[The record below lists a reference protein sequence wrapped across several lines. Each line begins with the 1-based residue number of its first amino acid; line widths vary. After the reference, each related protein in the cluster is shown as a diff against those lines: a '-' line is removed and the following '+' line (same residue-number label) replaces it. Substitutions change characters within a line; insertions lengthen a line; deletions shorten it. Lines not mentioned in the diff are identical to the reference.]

1 MSKREFKKYLNQL
14 TKEQLED
21 QMVALYDKFV
31 PVKTYFNFVF
41 NPKEE
46 LLIQEAKVKIAN
58 EFFPIKGKKPKMR
71 RSVAQKYIK
80 HYISLGVD
88 AFLIADL
95 MLYTI
100 EIAQKLTSEKVIK
113 QELFYKSMLTSF
125 EQSIR
130 FMIEKEVLTDF
141 QSRVE
146 AIKDTTIHQNWNNH
160 YEFTAIVERFDY

>member
-14 TKEQLED
+14 TKEQLEE
-21 QMVALYDKFV
+21 QMVSLYDKFV

-58 EFFPIKGKKPKMR
+58 EFFPIKGKKPKMK
-71 RSVAQKYIK
+71 RSVAQKFIK
-80 HYISLGVD
+80 HFISLGVD

-95 MLYTI
+95 MLYSI

-113 QELFYKSMLTSF
+113 QELFYKSMLSSF

-146 AIKDTTIHQNWNNH
+146 AIKDATVHQNWNNH